1 MTKTKTF
8 TLLVL
13 FMSCASWSFAAKPFP
28 AENARQAKKTSV
40 HQRAVSMLPSKVD
53 QQSSVIIGDNHF
65 IIIDD
70 NHCQPKAQRGG
81 EVWLGPL
88 GGDGVFLGPLGG
100 DGVFSALVDRIVTGQ
115 LSNVG
120 KLNEDF
126 NLVLSPGDLLSMEKQ
141 GLKTGD
147 IEVLG
152 ILIILSRQVGD
163 LFWWTLD
170 GSNL

>member
-1 MTKTKTF
+1 MMKTKTY

-13 FMSCASWSFAAKPFP
+13 LIGCASYTFAAKPFP
-28 AENARQAKKTSV
+28 TVNSRQAKNTSV
-40 HQRAVSMLPSKVD
+40 HKTAVSMLPPTTNRLAG
-53 QQSSVIIGDNHF
+53 VIIDDNNFVIVGDNHF
-65 IIIDD
+65 
-70 NHCQPKAQRGG
+70 RGKRQQG
-81 EVWLGPL
+81 GQVWLGPL
-88 GGDGVFLGPLGG
+88 CGEGVFLGPLGG
-100 DGVFSALVDRIVTGQ
+100 DGVFSTLLDRMLTGQ
-115 LSNVG
+115 LENVG
-120 KLNEDF
+120 KLNRDF
-126 NLVLSPGDLLSMEKQ
+126 NLVLSPSDLLSMEKQ

>member
-1 MTKTKTF
+1 MTKMKTY

-13 FMSCASWSFAAKPFP
+13 LIGCASYAFAAKPFP
-28 AENARQAKKTSV
+28 AVNSRQAKKTPV
-40 HQRAVSMLPSKVD
+40 HQTAVSMVASKVD
-53 QQSSVIIGDNHF
+53 QQSGVIIGDNHF
-65 IIIDD
+65 IIADD
-70 NHCQPKAQRGG
+70 NHFQDRAKRGG
-81 EVWLGPL
+81 QVWLGPL

-100 DGVFSALVDRIVTGQ
+100 DGVFSTLLDRMVTGQ
-115 LSNVG
+115 LENVG
-120 KLNEDF
+120 KLDRDF
-126 NLVLSPGDLLSMEKQ
+126 NLVLSPSDLLLMEKQ